1 MYDRISAGALDY
13 APYRLEGSRL
23 LLRGPRPQTGGTW
36 CAFLGGSETY
46 GRFVPAPY
54 PALVERS
61 LGLPCANFGCHGGG
75 IEVYLKDEALLEA
88 CRGAS
93 VTVIAATGAHAL
105 SNRYFKV
112 HPRRNDRF
120 IRASAALKDLYRDVD
135 FSEFHFTRHMLTG
148 LHARSAER
156 FARVV
161 AEMQAAWM
169 ARMRTLIGL
178 VGGRVILLW
187 LGEDDAAGDPDMS
200 PPFGPEPLF
209 VTARMIDE
217 LRLVVHEVVI
227 CRSPPL
233 LGVERSQGMVMS
245 EIEAPLARAG
255 LPVALHRRAAE
266 ALVGPLRRLF
276 MASGRD
282 SLAGS
287 RPSARSAPSPE
298 GEVSTHAPACRGK
311 ASLVLPHDNLS
322 LRRDNII

>member
-13 APYRLEGSRL
+13 ASYRLEGSRL
-23 LLRGPRPQTGGTW
+23 LLRGPRPQTGGAW

-54 PALVERS
+54 PALAERS
-61 LGLPCANFGCHGGG
+61 LGLPCANFGCLGGG
-75 IEVYLKDEALLEA
+75 IEACLKDEALLET
-88 CRGAS
+88 CRRAS
-93 VTVIAATGAHAL
+93 VKVIAATGAHAL

-120 IRASAALKDLYRDVD
+120 IRASASLKELYRDVD

-161 AEMQAAWM
+161 AEMQAAWA

-187 LGEDDAAGDPDMS
+187 LGEEDAGGDTEMA

-209 VTARMIDE
+209 VTARMMDE
-217 LRLVVHEVVI
+217 LRPMVDEVII
-227 CRSPPL
+227 CRSPALPET
-233 LGVERSQGMVMS
+233 ERSQGMVMS
-245 EIEAPLARAG
+245 ETEVPLARSV
-255 LPVALHRRAAE
+255 LPVVLHRRAAD
-266 ALVGPLRRLF
+266 ALVGPLRRSV
-276 MASGRD
+276 MAGGCD
-282 SLAGS
+282 G
-287 RPSARSAPSPE
+287 
-298 GEVSTHAPACRGK
+298 
-311 ASLVLPHDNLS
+311 
-322 LRRDNII
+322 